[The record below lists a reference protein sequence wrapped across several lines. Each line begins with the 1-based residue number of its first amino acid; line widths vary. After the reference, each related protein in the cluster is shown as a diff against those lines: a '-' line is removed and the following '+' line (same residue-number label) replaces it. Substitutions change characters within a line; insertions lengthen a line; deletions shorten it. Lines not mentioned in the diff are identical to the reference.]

1 MVFYLLAQAQ
11 QIERKEKKTTEQNK
25 NKQIAIQVEARIMYF
40 RVELF
45 AVETLYFGKALKVVF
60 KGFLA
65 VAACD

>member
-1 MVFYLLAQAQ
+1 
-11 QIERKEKKTTEQNK
+11 
-25 NKQIAIQVEARIMYF
+25 MYF